1 MTTKSKT
8 EDVVVIDGTDLILGR
23 LGSTLAKR
31 LLLGESFK
39 IVNCRD
45 VVILG
50 RKAFLV
56 QRYKTKISNKVIK
69 QGPYYSRSPSDIV
82 KRAFRNMLPY
92 KNERGAA
99 AFKRLKCYNSTPSTL
114 VSREKEV
121 VETAKLDN
129 NKVFYYTKI
138 GELSEALGYN
148 KIIADNFKH
157 SKQASG
163 SVKEK

>member
-1 MTTKSKT
+1 MTTDSKT
-8 EDVVVIDGTDLILGR
+8 ENVVVIDGTDLILGR
-23 LGSTLAKR
+23 LGSNIAKR

-39 IVNCRD
+39 IVNCKD

-50 RKAFLV
+50 RKNFLV
-56 QRYKTKISNKVIK
+56 QRYKNKITNKVIK

-114 VSREKEV
+114 VSADKEI
-121 VETAKLDN
+121 VESAKLDN
-129 NKVFYYTKI
+129 NNVFYYTKV
-138 GELSEALGYN
+138 GELSAALGY
-148 KIIADNFKH
+148 
-157 SKQASG
+157 
-163 SVKEK
+163 VKEK